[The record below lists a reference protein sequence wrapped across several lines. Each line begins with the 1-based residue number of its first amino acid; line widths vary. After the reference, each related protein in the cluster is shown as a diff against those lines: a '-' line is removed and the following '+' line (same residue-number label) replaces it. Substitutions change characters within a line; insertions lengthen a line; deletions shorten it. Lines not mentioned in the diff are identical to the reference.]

1 MASPTRWTWVWVGS
15 RSRWWT
21 GKCGV
26 LQSMGSQRVR
36 HDWATELNWTEE
48 RKKPCLVKVIFIIA
62 VVVVVLCLSYLN
74 ICRSL
79 SLKQFCKK
87 SPDVVFF
94 SSKFLERVWLIYPTQ
109 LSLSLSQGA
118 SGKKKKNNLPT
129 NAGDMRD
136 MDETLGGKDPLEEG
150 MATHSIILAW
160 RIPRT
165 EEPGGP
171 QSIGLHRVRHN

>member
-1 MASPTRWTWVWVGS
+1 
-15 RSRWWT
+15 
-21 GKCGV
+21 
-26 LQSMGSQRVR
+26 MGSQRVR

-118 SGKKKKNNLPT
+118 SGQKKKKKKKKKTTYLPVQET
-129 NAGDMRD
+129 WETWMKPWVEKIPWRRAWQPTPLFLPGESYGQRSLAGCS
-136 MDETLGGKDPLEEG
+136 P
-150 MATHSIILAW
+150 
-160 RIPRT
+160 
-165 EEPGGP
+165 
-171 QSIGLHRVRHN
+171 

>member
-1 MASPTRWTWVWVGS
+1 
-15 RSRWWT
+15 
-21 GKCGV
+21 
-26 LQSMGSQRVR
+26 MGSQRVR

-118 SGKKKKNNLPT
+118 SGKKKKKQPT
-129 NAGDMRD
+129 YQCRRHERHGWNPGWKRS
-136 MDETLGGKDPLEEG
+136 LGGGHGNPLHYSCLENPMDRG
-150 MATHSIILAW
+150 AW
-160 RIPRT
+160 
-165 EEPGGP
+165 
-171 QSIGLHRVRHN
+171 QAAVHRVAQSQTGLKRLSMHALSKQL